1 MLFLVHDKD
10 SNDVKFHGI
19 QAFYL
24 KENTMASSKDII
36 DNPIANYDSD
46 RKGIFIHKH
55 QLNDSGFKVGDRFS
69 VKVGKQDLLIYLPF
83 RLSKTVKAIS
93 SMIKTGSLS
102 NEPAGSTS
110 YWAAYLMN
118 MFFTSSPMCRNP

>member
-55 QLNDSGFKVGDRFS
+55 QLNDSGFK
-69 VKVGKQDLLIYLPF
+69 IYLPF